1 MSGFFSQMASSLL
14 GNAAVTS
21 AVASALPGIMT
32 QLLGTAE
39 GATGGGLGGVLA
51 QLENAGLGAQV
62 KSWLGPDSNLP
73 ITAEHIIAAIPP
85 EQLNAMA
92 DKLGL
97 PHAQVAA
104 ILAQVLPHAVDQ
116 ATPDG
121 QVPATGAAAPSI
133 DYAALI
139 GAVLKREA

>member
-14 GNAAVTS
+14 GNGAVTS
-21 AVASALPGIMT
+21 VLPGLLG

-39 GATGGGLGGVLA
+39 GSTGGALPVILA
-51 QLENAGLGAQV
+51 QLENAGLGEQV

-73 ITAEHIIAAIPP
+73 ITAEHILAAIPP

-97 PHAQVAA
+97 PHAEVAA
-104 ILAQVLPHAVDQ
+104 ILAEVLPHAVDH

-121 QVPATGAAAPSI
+121 QVPAEGAPAPAV
-133 DYAALI
+133 DYAGLI
-139 GAVLKREA
+139 GSIFKR